1 MTEIRD
7 GLIYT
12 ENDEWVRI
20 EGDIA
25 VIGITDYA
33 QQELSDIVALESK
46 EPGEKVKKGD
56 PVATVEAV
64 KAAFDIYA
72 PLSGEI
78 IEIND
83 NAISSPELLNQSP
96 YDEGW
101 ILKLKIENKDE
112 LSLLMNAEE
121 YRKKHGQQNC
131 K

>member
-121 YRKKHGQQNC
+121 YRKKHGQ
-131 K
+131 

>member
-121 YRKKHGQQNC
+121 YKKKHGQ
-131 K
+131 